1 MTIVDT
7 EPMRGETAARPSR
20 WLVLVGIGEDGP
32 VGLTETAKALVR
44 SAELVVG
51 GERHLALVGDL
62 VRGCSLAWPRPM
74 TQAFPEI
81 LAHRGRRVVVLASG
95 DPFHYGVGRMLAAI
109 VAPEEI
115 LSLPQPSSF
124 SLGASRLA
132 WSLPDLTPVTLHGR
146 PLETIVRH
154 LQPGVRILALS
165 WDETTP
171 KKLADLLVARG
182 MGDSRLHVLEA
193 LGGPRERIRHVL
205 AREFA
210 VHDIDPLNLI
220 GLEVVAAPDAAVVPL
235 APGLDDALFENDGQL
250 TKREIRAVTLSA
262 LAPRQG
268 ELLWDVGLGAGSVA
282 IEWLLRHPAMKAIGI
297 EERPERAARAAR
309 NAAALGTPDLRIVEG
324 RAPEALKDLPPP
336 DAVFVGGGFSDD
348 GVFEAVWSALKPGG
362 RLVVNAV
369 ALETEARLFG
379 LHARYGGELLRLQ
392 VSRAEPVG
400 TMTGWRPAMPVTQW
414 RARKP

>member
-1 MTIVDT
+1 MSLQALDT
-7 EPMRGETAARPSR
+7 GSSEAPAR
-20 WLVLVGIGEDGP
+20 WLALVGIGEDG
-32 VGLTETAKALVR
+32 VDGLTEVAKALVR
-44 SAELVVG
+44 SAALVVG
-51 GERHLALVGDL
+51 GDRHLALAAEL
-62 VRGCSLAWPRPM
+62 IRGESLAWPRPM
-74 TQAFPEI
+74 TLAFPEI
-81 LAHRGRRVVVLASG
+81 VAHRGRPVVVLASG
-95 DPFHYGVGRMLAAI
+95 DPFHYGVGRMLAGI
-109 VAPEEI
+109 VAPDEI

-124 SLGASRLA
+124 SLAASRLA
-132 WSLPDLTPVTLHGR
+132 WSLPDLTLVTLHGR
-146 PLETIVRH
+146 PLATVIRH
-154 LQPGVRILALS
+154 LQPGVRLLALS

-171 KKLADLLVARG
+171 RTLADLLVARG

-193 LGGPRERIRHVL
+193 LGGPREAVRRTV
-205 AREFA
+205 ARDFDLE
-210 VHDIDPLNLI
+210 DIDPLNLI
-220 GLEVVAAPDAAVVPL
+220 GLEVIAAADATVLPL
-235 APGLDDALFENDGQL
+235 APGLDDALFESDGQL
-250 TKREIRAVTLSA
+250 TKRDIRAVTVSA

-324 RAPEALKDLPPP
+324 RAPEALSGLPAP

-348 GVFEAVWSALKPGG
+348 GVFDAVWSALKPGG

-369 ALETEARLFG
+369 ALETEARLFA
-379 LHARYGGELLRLQ
+379 LHAQHGGELVRLQ